1 MPELRGIAMQKR
13 EVLMTAL
20 EVIAG
25 LWGDGEERYD
35 SLTYTFGE
43 WEADEIQLAVNRLMG
58 AFNQKKVFD

>member
-1 MPELRGIAMQKR
+1 MDEIRGIATQKR
-13 EVLMTAL
+13 EILMTAL

-25 LWGDGEERYD
+25 LWGDGEERVE

-43 WEADEIQLAVNRLMG
+43 WEAQEIQYAVNRLMG